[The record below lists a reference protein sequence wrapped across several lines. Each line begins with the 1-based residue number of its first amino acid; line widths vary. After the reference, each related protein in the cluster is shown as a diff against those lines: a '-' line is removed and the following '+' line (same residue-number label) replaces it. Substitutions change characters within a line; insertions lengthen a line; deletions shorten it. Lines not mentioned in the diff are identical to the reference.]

1 MIAASQKK
9 LRTGYAREQKSVHFA
24 AHVVVF
30 RSANKIQDMGDSA
43 KLSNP
48 P

>member
-1 MIAASQKK
+1 MIAASQK

-30 RSANKIQDMGDSA
+30 HSANKIQDMGDSA